1 MIYQGVKVNGNAKGC
16 AKLIST
22 GVTLANGLAGS
33 VSFVGYAG
41 IREKLLDSSNK
52 RHEFNIRLEIINA
65 ALDGGNGWGQAHDD
79 TLFILGITLVERV
92 LQECVKNTPNTKRWL
107 NDARNK
113 FDNLH

>member
-65 ALDGGNGWGQAHDD
+65 ALDGGNGWSEAHDD